1 MIDASRLVREARL
14 HTALRMDEWAQTAGI
29 GRATLGRIASRHIPN
44 PGINTIAKAVAPTGV
59 PLWVFIR
66 AQEEGVSV
74 DSLLTS
80 KPEEEVLRECCAIT

>member
-1 MIDASRLVREARL
+1 MIDASKLVREARL
-14 HTALRMDEWAQTAGI
+14 HTSLRMDEWAHTAGI

-74 DSLLTS
+74 DSLVEPAR
-80 KPEEEVLRECCAIT
+80 KENHE

>member
-1 MIDASRLVREARL
+1 MIDASKLITEARQ
-14 HTALRMDEWAQTAGI
+14 HTPLRMDEWAHAAGV
-29 GRATLGRIASRHIPN
+29 GRATLGRIASHHIPN

-74 DSLLTS
+74 DSLLAP
-80 KPEEEVLRECCAIT
+80 KPEEEVLREYRAIT